1 MLSHSP
7 APPSTAQG
15 THSTSAHLGP
25 PLPSLRLKDPLN
37 SAFLDGRVRHR
48 TPACCAAN
56 HPRAGAGAAPSA

>member
-25 PLPSLRLKDPLN
+25 PLPSLRLKDISTVCVDMSLPPKGL
-37 SAFLDGRVRHR
+37 
-48 TPACCAAN
+48 
-56 HPRAGAGAAPSA
+56 